1 MATPICAG
9 VCALM
14 LEAYYKEDGE
24 SRREKRK
31 EYELSTKVKEALLKT
46 ARDLGEDEYKQGKG
60 LIRPVDA
67 TRALVPDM
75 KLPEVSK
82 EGYTNEQLLE
92 MLNDLS
98 ADKLDGAT
106 PENVPLLNYLRTDLV
121 QLIRYMV
128 VLRKR
133 DRESRSRVE
142 PLWEDYNQLLG
153 VSKRDM
159 QARVAELE
167 GRIAELEKSSTKAK
181 RKPAKRKTS
190 K

>member
-1 MATPICAG
+1 
-9 VCALM
+9 
-14 LEAYYKEDGE
+14 
-24 SRREKRK
+24 
-31 EYELSTKVKEALLKT
+31 
-46 ARDLGEDEYKQGKG
+46 
-60 LIRPVDA
+60 
-67 TRALVPDM
+67 M